1 MDVNF
6 AFLLVLIMLLYQRTK
21 LLNRTRN
28 NKQLMQ
34 WQFQLENLFGNLR
47 LNWNRSAPHKPRRH

>member
-21 LLNRTRN
+21 LLNRIRN
-28 NKQLMQ
+28 NKELMQ

-47 LNWNRSAPHKPRRH
+47 LNWNRSAPHKRRRH